1 MLTLD
6 KNLRC
11 TAIPTNK
18 IIIASLGNSLHYPEK
33 IVKFL
38 PLGRFNWV
46 IREILAVSLR
56 KFPFALISKSQL
68 FELFSV
74 VTSAC

>member
-1 MLTLD
+1 MLTFD
-6 KNLRC
+6 KNLRY
-11 TAIPTNK
+11 TAILTSK

-38 PLGRFNWV
+38 SQGRFNWV
-46 IREILAVSLR
+46 IREILPVSLR

-74 VTSAC
+74 VTLAC

>member
-1 MLTLD
+1 MLTFD
-6 KNLRC
+6 KNLRY
-11 TAIPTNK
+11 TVILTSK

-38 PLGRFNWV
+38 SLGRFNWV
-46 IREILAVSLR
+46 IREILPVSLR

-74 VTSAC
+74 VTLAC